1 MKTIISQ
8 RAAWI
13 AAVFAGIAGCSLE
26 PPDSRVEPGF
36 RPATH
41 IARPMMA
48 GDQRSDAPEIR
59 AGSAIIIDAVN
70 GNTLYEKNA
79 DRKMPVAS
87 TQKLLTAI
95 EVIEEGGLDRPAT
108 VSVWDEMQPPTKLYL
123 RTGDRY
129 RKRDLLA
136 AMLVSSA
143 NDAAS
148 VLAGSGRGSY
158 GDFIANMNR
167 KARDLGA
174 KNSLFL
180 NPHGLDFEGQYST
193 ARDTAIIAYHA
204 YRDPLIRY
212 YASLRDVPFNHSDG
226 RTDLLQNTN
235 MLVYHWPAY
244 FNGLK
249 SGYTDR
255 GGKCLV
261 ATSKYKGTETIIVM
275 LASTPEEIFRD
286 ADRLLKWRF
295 KHLPHP
301 SSKN

>member
-1 MKTIISQ
+1 MN
-8 RAAWI
+8 A
-13 AAVFAGIAGCSLE
+13 L
-26 PPDSRVEPGF
+26 
-36 RPATH
+36 
-41 IARPMMA
+41 AR
-48 GDQRSDAPEIR
+48 R
-59 AGSAIIIDAVN
+59 
-70 GNTLYEKNA
+70 
-79 DRKMPVAS
+79 
-87 TQKLLTAI
+87 
-95 EVIEEGGLDRPAT
+95 
-108 VSVWDEMQPPTKLYL
+108 
-123 RTGDRY
+123 
-129 RKRDLLA
+129 
-136 AMLVSSA
+136 
-143 NDAAS
+143 
-148 VLAGSGRGSY
+148 
-158 GDFIANMNR
+158 
-167 KARDLGA
+167 LGA
-174 KNSLFL
+174 KNSHFV
-180 NPHGLDFEGQYST
+180 NAHGLDDPAQYST
-193 ARDTAIIAYHA
+193 ARDSAIIAYHA

>member
-1 MKTIISQ
+1 MKTIIS
-8 RAAWI
+8 RPAAWI
-13 AAVFAGIAGCSLE
+13 AFIFTGVVGCSLE
-26 PPDSRVEPGF
+26 QPDSRVEPGF
-36 RPATH
+36 RPAAH
-41 IARPMMA
+41 VARPIKA
-48 GDQRSDAPEIR
+48 GDFNPDAPEIR
-59 AGSAIIIDAVN
+59 AGSAIIIDALT
-70 GNTLYEKNA
+70 GKTIYEKNA
-79 DRKMPVAS
+79 DKKMPVAS

-95 EVIEEGGLDRPAT
+95 EVIEEGGLDGPAT

-123 RTGDRY
+123 RTGDCY

-148 VLAGSGRGSY
+148 ALAGSGHGSY

-180 NPHGLDFEGQYST
+180 NPHGLDFDGQYST

-212 YASLRDVPFNHSDG
+212 YASLRDVPFSHNDG

-235 MLVYHWPAY
+235 MLLYHWPAY

-295 KHLPHP
+295 KHL
-301 SSKN
+301 NRAAARN

>member
-1 MKTIISQ
+1 MKTIISPKW
-8 RAAWI
+8 ALI
-13 AAVFAGIAGCSLE
+13 AAMCGGFVGCALE

-36 RPATH
+36 RPAAH
-41 IARPMMA
+41 VARPMNP
-48 GDQRSDAPEIR
+48 GDVVQDAPEIR
-59 AGSAIIIDAVN
+59 AASAIMIDAVS
-70 GNTLYEKNA
+70 GKTLYEKSP

-95 EVIEEGGLDRPAT
+95 EVIEEGGLDRSAT

-123 RTGDRY
+123 RTGDHY

-148 VLAGSGRGSY
+148 VLAGSAHGSY

-180 NPHGLDFEGQYST
+180 NPHGLDFDGQYST

-212 YASLRDVPFNHSDG
+212 YASLRDVPFCHNDG

-235 MLVYHWPAY
+235 MLLYQWPAY

-286 ADRLLKWRF
+286 ADRLIKWRF
-295 KHLPHP
+295 KHLVSP
-301 SSKN
+301 SSRN

>member
-108 VSVWDEMQPPTKLYL
+108 VYVWDEMQPPTKLYL

-129 RKRDLLA
+129 RKRDHCLPDGFE
-136 AMLVSSA
+136 SRRF
-143 NDAAS
+143 
-148 VLAGSGRGSY
+148 G
-158 GDFIANMNR
+158 
-167 KARDLGA
+167 
-174 KNSLFL
+174 LFCI
-180 NPHGLDFEGQYST
+180 ERST
-193 ARDTAIIAYHA
+193 
-204 YRDPLIRY
+204 
-212 YASLRDVPFNHSDG
+212 
-226 RTDLLQNTN
+226 
-235 MLVYHWPAY
+235 
-244 FNGLK
+244 
-249 SGYTDR
+249 
-255 GGKCLV
+255 
-261 ATSKYKGTETIIVM
+261 
-275 LASTPEEIFRD
+275 
-286 ADRLLKWRF
+286 
-295 KHLPHP
+295 LP
-301 SSKN
+301 S

>member
-1 MKTIISQ
+1 MKTIIS
-8 RAAWI
+8 RPAAWI
-13 AAVFAGIAGCSLE
+13 AVIFTGLCGCSLE
-26 PPDSRVEPGF
+26 QPDSRVEPGF
-36 RPATH
+36 RPAAH
-41 IARPMMA
+41 VARPMTS
-48 GDQRSDAPEIR
+48 GDLRSDAPEIR
-59 AGSAIIIDAVN
+59 AGSAIIIDAVT
-70 GNTLYEKNA
+70 GKTLYEKNA
-79 DRKMPVAS
+79 DKKMPVAS

-95 EVIEEGGLDRPAT
+95 EVIEEGILDRSAT

-123 RTGDRY
+123 RTGDHY
-129 RKRDLLA
+129 RKKDLLA

-158 GDFIANMNR
+158 GDFISNMNR

-174 KNSLFL
+174 KDSLFL
-180 NPHGLDFEGQYST
+180 NPHGLDFDGQYST

-212 YASLRDVPFNHSDG
+212 YASLRDVPFNHNDG

-235 MLVYHWPAY
+235 MLLYHWPAY

-275 LASTPEEIFRD
+275 LASTPEEIFLD
-286 ADRLLKWRF
+286 ADRLIKWR
-295 KHLPHP
+295 L
-301 SSKN
+301 KNLNSAASRN